1 LTPVSAAVSSA
12 AMNAIFRALACVL
25 IGAGLAAAEP
35 PATNRVVVLD
45 NENLLEG
52 EVTRTDAGYEIKRPV
67 GGDVTLPAKRVL
79 AVVADRKAAFAIVAE
94 RANRR
99 DADERLRLAKWCMG
113 YGLLDEALAEAQAAV
128 RMRDRFTA
136 AEQMLRSLESMVKLK
151 ATTPDS
157 PPIRIEPAAKD
168 TVTDVPAIEYN
179 SESYPIFASRVNAI
193 LMNACASC
201 HSREDVKAFKLTR
214 LGGRSGM
221 TKNLMAALAQ
231 VNPGDPAASPLMVK
245 AATAHGSA
253 TEAPFKTKSHPA
265 YRNLETWARF
275 ARAPEGTAAPEES
288 FASSHPTEI
297 RKQADPLADKPTPP
311 TLPGSGDSFGQES
324 KSTPPKPVKTQADD
338 EFDPAIFNGEVK
350 PKK

>member
-1 LTPVSAAVSSA
+1 
-12 AMNAIFRALACVL
+12 MNAIIRALGCVL
-25 IGAGLAAAEP
+25 ICAGLAAAES
-35 PATNRVVVLD
+35 PAASRVVVLD

-52 EVTRTDAGYEIKRPV
+52 EVTRSDAGYEIRRPV
-67 GGDVTLPAKRVL
+67 GGDVTLPAKRIL

-99 DADERLRLAKWCMG
+99 DADERLRLARWCLG
-113 YGLLDEALAEAQAAV
+113 YGLMDEALAEAQAAV
-128 RMRDRFTA
+128 RMRDGFTA
-136 AEQMLRSLESMVKLK
+136 AEQMLRSLESMAKSK
-151 ATTPDS
+151 SAAPEPAPTRP
-157 PPIRIEPAAKD
+157 EPAAKD
-168 TVTDVPAIEYN
+168 TVTDVSAIEYN
-179 SESYPIFASRVNAI
+179 SESYPIFASKVNAI

-201 HSREDVKAFKLTR
+201 HSREEVKAFKLTR

-231 VNPGDPAASPLMVK
+231 VNPADPAASPLLVK

-265 YRNLETWARF
+265 YRNLEAWARF
-275 ARAPEGTAAPEES
+275 ARTPEGTPAPEETT
-288 FASSHPTEI
+288 AAVRMPET
-297 RKQADPLADKPTPP
+297 RKQTDPFLDKPTAPMP
-311 TLPGSGDSFGQES
+311 PGSGDSFGQES
-324 KSTPPKPVKTQADD
+324 KSTPPNPVKTQADD

>member
-1 LTPVSAAVSSA
+1 
-12 AMNAIFRALACVL
+12 MNAIIRALACVL
-25 IGAGLAAAEP
+25 VFAGLAAAES
-35 PATNRVVVLD
+35 PAKGRVVVLD

-52 EVTRTDAGYEIKRPV
+52 EVTPTDAGYVIKRPV

-79 AVVADRKAAFAIVAE
+79 AVVADRKAGFMIVAE

-99 DADERLRLAKWCMG
+99 DADERLRLAKWCLS
-113 YGLLDEALAEAQAAV
+113 YNLLDEATAEAQAAV
-128 RMRDRFTA
+128 RMRDGFTA
-136 AEQMLRSLESMVKLK
+136 AEQMLRSLESMAKLK
-151 ATTPDS
+151 ASTPDPAPARS
-157 PPIRIEPAAKD
+157 EPAAKD

-179 SESYPIFASRVNAI
+179 SESYPLFASKVNAI

-201 HSREDVKAFKLTR
+201 HSRDDVKAFKLTR

-231 VNPGDPAASPLMVK
+231 VNPADPAASPLLVK
-245 AATAHGSA
+245 SVTAHGSA
-253 TEAPFKTKSHPA
+253 TEPPFKTKSHPA

-275 ARAPEGTAAPEES
+275 ARAAEGTAAPDES
-288 FASSHPTEI
+288 FASGHPAEV
-297 RKQADPLADKPTPP
+297 RKQADPVADKPSAPP
-311 TLPGSGDSFGQES
+311 PPGSGDSFGQES
-324 KSTPPKPVKTQADD
+324 KSTPPKPLKAQADD

>member
-1 LTPVSAAVSSA
+1 
-12 AMNAIFRALACVL
+12 MNAIIRALACVL
-25 IGAGLAAAEP
+25 FGAGLAAAES
-35 PATNRVVVLD
+35 PASRVVVLD

-52 EVTRTDAGYEIKRPV
+52 EVSRSDAGYEIKRPV

-79 AVVADRKAAFAIVAE
+79 AVVADRKAAFTIVAE

-99 DADERLRLAKWCMG
+99 DADERLRLAKWCLS
-113 YGLLDEALAEAQAAV
+113 YGLLDEAQSEAQAAV
-128 RMRDRFTA
+128 RMRDRFAA

-151 ATTPDS
+151 ATIPDAA
-157 PPIRIEPAAKD
+157 PTRPEPAAKD
-168 TVTDVPAIEYN
+168 TITDVPAIEYN
-179 SESYPIFASRVNAI
+179 SESYPLFASKVNSI

-201 HSREDVKAFKLTR
+201 HARDDVKAFRLTR

-221 TKNLMAALAQ
+221 TKNLMAALTQ
-231 VNPGDPAASPLMVK
+231 VNPADPAASPLLVK

-275 ARAPEGTAAPEES
+275 ARAPEGTPASEETFAAGRPPE
-288 FASSHPTEI
+288 T
-297 RKQADPLADKPTPP
+297 RQQADPFAEKPTAPMP
-311 TLPGSGDSFGQES
+311 MGSGDSFGQES

-350 PKK
+350 PRK